1 VAIRRVRR
9 ISFPKLRLISFC
21 VLLIKYQ
28 LAVVVLLREECAV
41 ATDAQAKISR
51 VNIAFFMIFSHPIT
65 AEL

>member
-1 VAIRRVRR
+1 MTA
-9 ISFPKLRLISFC
+9 P
-21 VLLIKYQ
+21 
-28 LAVVVLLREECAV
+28 LAGVVLLRAECAV